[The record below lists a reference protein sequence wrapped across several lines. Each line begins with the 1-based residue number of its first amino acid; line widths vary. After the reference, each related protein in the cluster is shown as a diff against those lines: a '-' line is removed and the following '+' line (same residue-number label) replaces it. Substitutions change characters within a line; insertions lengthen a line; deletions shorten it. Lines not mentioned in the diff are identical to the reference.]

1 MIEDS
6 CGDCGMLTLD
16 LDCSVA
22 SATVSKVILTVSS
35 SSMGKICSCGF
46 SISAYDIYYVLL

>member
-1 MIEDS
+1 MGWMSEDAW
-6 CGDCGMLTLD
+6 GDCEMLTLD

-46 SISAYDIYYVLL
+46 SISAYDIY